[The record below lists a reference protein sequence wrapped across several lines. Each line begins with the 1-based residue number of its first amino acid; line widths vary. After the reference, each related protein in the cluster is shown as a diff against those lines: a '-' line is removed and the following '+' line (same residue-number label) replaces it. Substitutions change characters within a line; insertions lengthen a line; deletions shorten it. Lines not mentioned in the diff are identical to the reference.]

1 MDNVNKNKIHN
12 YFYRYG
18 IKETKENFEKLA
30 NVINKNK
37 YLIYEQIF
45 NLIENCRIIN
55 DDNYGLII
63 EIDSEENKHLLDD
76 LTKIFFVKS
85 LSKKTW
91 AKKS

>member
-37 YLIYEQIF
+37 YLIYKQIF
-45 NLIENCRIIN
+45 ILIENC
-55 DDNYGLII
+55 
-63 EIDSEENKHLLDD
+63 
-76 LTKIFFVKS
+76 
-85 LSKKTW
+85 
-91 AKKS
+91 